1 MTKLARL
8 AGLTAAIVLVST
20 AVQAAT
26 PVKVMDSAADE
37 FSSAAGGAYL
47 AWSSN
52 GSPGKLDY
60 DLYVKEKGVGTRI
73 RDAGHAQDVGNIEI
87 GGPHGDILVYALY
100 PPRGGDGD
108 IKFYDLAD
116 GTQSNPPAGI
126 NTAKD
131 DESPAISGEHLLFGR
146 GPANKG
152 GFTSK
157 QVILY
162 DFTAHTFTTIAT
174 APLGNSVTAN
184 GLRGDFATYDQCP
197 SSGKCNVFR
206 YQISTHTKIKMP
218 NPGRA
223 TYWSSV
229 LEDGTVYFV
238 QGAPTSCGLKTRIM
252 RWRNGTL
259 TRLVQLPNGYE
270 IADLDAFASPT
281 GPVVFFTRINCQK
294 GFVGGIWKIKG

>member
-1 MTKLARL
+1 M
-8 AGLTAAIVLVST
+8 V
-20 AVQAAT
+20 
-26 PVKVMDSAADE
+26 DSPANE
-37 FSSAAGGAYL
+37 FSSAAGGAFL

-52 GSPGKLDY
+52 GIPGKLDN

-73 RDAGHAQDVGNIEI
+73 KDAGKYQDVGNIEI

-108 IKFYDLAD
+108 IKFYDLAG

-126 NTAKD
+126 NTTKD
-131 DESPAISGEHLLFGR
+131 DESPAISGEYLLFGR

-152 GFTSK
+152 GYTSK
-157 QVILY
+157 QVLLY
-162 DFTAHTFTTIAT
+162 NFTTHTFTTVAT

-197 SSGKCNVFR
+197 STGMCNVFR
-206 YQISTHTKIKMP
+206 YQISTDATIKMP

-229 LEDGTVYFV
+229 LADGTVYFV
-238 QGAPTSCGLKTRIM
+238 QGAPTACGVNTRVM
-252 RWRNGTL
+252 RWHDGTL

-270 IADLDAFASPT
+270 IADLDAVETPG
-281 GPVVFFTRINCQK
+281 GPMVFFTRINCPK
-294 GFVGGIWKIKG
+294 GFVGGIWKIAG